1 MLTGAQ
7 PDANGVLVLLPPV
20 LSPAAIRISP
30 RHRRRKEPRIRSARR
45 LAGASTCLSIYP
57 PRSPRDPASETAKNG
72 PLAAHRRLV
81 YLWGERLPMWYS
93 EPIRS
98 ASTNPMSGQE
108 ESDGIDVEGIRE
120 TDRNRRQTTMT
131 STGAIEANQLRTGT
145 LTSFWRDFI
154 SQKRPTSEGRAR
166 HLGTMDHLVSLYR
179 EAGNTSIATSEASPP
194 ARTRT
199 DPVSSNSAPAQG
211 VPARK
216 GRILG
221 HVAATRHSTV
231 NSTLSNSTQ
240 NLKSW

>member
-30 RHRRRKEPRIRSARR
+30 RDEERNRELDPQEGWQVHQ
-45 LAGASTCLSIYP
+45 
-57 PRSPRDPASETAKNG
+57 PASQSTRLEACVIQQAR
-72 PLAAHRRLV
+72 PRRTG
-81 YLWGERLPMWYS
+81 LWLHTGAWFIYGESVSLCGIVNRFDQRP
-93 EPIRS
+93 R
-98 ASTNPMSGQE
+98 TPMSGQE

-120 TDRNRRQTTMT
+120 TDRNCRQTTMT

-166 HLGTMDHLVSLYR
+166 HLGTTDHLVLLYR
-179 EAGNTSIATSEASPP
+179 EGGNSSIATSEASPP

-221 HVAATRHSTV
+221 HVASTRHSTV